1 VEVSEPDRVLTV
13 STANA
18 GSITLE
24 CPKDEFSGSEL
35 VSREFVVIADI
46 AGSDDEFVRVKFA
59 DGVRIINHVTDG
71 EKNDLFIKG
80 GRRSMFMF
88 RQIRNTDGFDTYLVT
103 DLNANNITSFIENL
117 KKDLEAEVG
126 ERKDN
131 DTIMTG

>member
-1 VEVSEPDRVLTV
+1 MEVSEPDRVLTV

-35 VSREFVVIADI
+35 VSREVVVSADI